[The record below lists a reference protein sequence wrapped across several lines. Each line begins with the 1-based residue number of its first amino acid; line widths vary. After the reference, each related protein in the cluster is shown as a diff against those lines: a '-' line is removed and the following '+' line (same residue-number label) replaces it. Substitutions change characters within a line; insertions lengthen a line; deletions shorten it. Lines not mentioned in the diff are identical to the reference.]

1 MTQIINIIV
10 IIVWL
15 LIALLSL
22 GLLNKAKR
30 EYEGHTRYMREF
42 IMRQKKYRK
51 KDAGIY
57 DDKFKRVHEKLD
69 NLEMRMNSQK
79 VPVVMYQPSSE
90 WIERLEKHIEGELF
104 YDYQPGME
112 TEFSYDEA
120 SNISVCL
127 NCGFTIGGKVKGLY
141 YCPRCGCRLKK
152 ARSQTRE
159 ED

>member
-1 MTQIINIIV
+1 MTQIINIIA

-22 GLLNKAKR
+22 GLLDKAKR
-30 EYEGHTRYMREF
+30 EYEGYTRYMREF
-42 IMRQKKYRK
+42 IMRQKEYKK
-51 KDAGIY
+51 KDA
-57 DDKFKRVHEKLD
+57 KEK
-69 NLEMRMNSQK
+69 
-79 VPVVMYQPSSE
+79 PF
-90 WIERLEKHIEGELF
+90 H
-104 YDYQPGME
+104 DYPRME

-127 NCGFTIGGKVKGLY
+127 NCGFTIGGKVKGIN

-152 ARSQTRE
+152 AHNQTKE